1 MIPVSAAP
9 QRVDAPLEHLEL
21 RVMTTMESPK
31 TTNRR
36 ALAFLRAVS
45 AGRGTLRCSC
55 EPDLFIDGLSC
66 GDQYTA
72 HDLTHRGLLS
82 ASHPGLPGE
91 LVPAALTDAGRA
103 VLAN

>member
-1 MIPVSAAP
+1 
-9 QRVDAPLEHLEL
+9 
-21 RVMTTMESPK
+21 MTTTEPPR
-31 TTNRR
+31 TNHR
-36 ALAFLRAVS
+36 ALAFLRAVG

-66 GDQYTA
+66 GDQFTA
-72 HDLTHRGLLS
+72 HALAHLGLLS
-82 ASHPGLPGE
+82 PGCPGLPGE